1 MITWLWASR
10 RRDTKTDRTQCTH
23 SHQAKTFGR
32 SNRPAHLSGIMSE
45 TLRLPVGWEIR
56 IRAASGEAYY
66 YNKITG
72 TPHSTLPEAKSP
84 KDLPEGW
91 QVIVDQVTRKAY
103 FVEHG
108 SKKSYWRLPD
118 SLVSSWRSDDSTLSS
133 ISGLSES
140 NRLASPCH
148 PPPFDAKQ
156 DCPQHII
163 IEAVAQTIPDA
174 SFAANSVPANAAPV
188 LPESAPSTPSFKSN
202 SHLHW
207 ERMIG
212 DSGNVCYV
220 DHANKRCQREVPQGF
235 VGDPEA
241 NVVAPARV
249 GALPP
254 ATATPAPSRAQ
265 SCLWERR
272 VDPQTGTQYFIDHAN
287 QISQWHAPPG
297 FAEPATVAAPP
308 PVHVQPHENSKS
320 KWRWSRK
327 S

>member
-1 MITWLWASR
+1 M
-10 RRDTKTDRTQCTH
+10 
-23 SHQAKTFGR
+23 G
-32 SNRPAHLSGIMSE
+32 E
-45 TLRLPVGWEIR
+45 TLRLPVKWEIR

-72 TPHSTLPEAKSP
+72 TSHSALPEAKSP

-103 FVEHG
+103 FVEHS

-118 SLVSSWRSDDSTLSS
+118 SLVSSWRSNDSTLSS

-140 NRLASPCH
+140 NRLASPYH

-156 DCPQHII
+156 DCPRHII
-163 IEAVAQTIPDA
+163 IEAVAQTVPE
-174 SFAANSVPANAAPV
+174 ANSVPANVAPV
-188 LPESAPSTPSFKSN
+188 LIESAPSTPSFKSN

-212 DSGNVCYV
+212 DSGNVYYV
-220 DHANKRCQREVPQGF
+220 DHANKRCQREVPEGF
-235 VGDPEA
+235 VDPEA
-241 NVVAPARV
+241 NVIASACV

-254 ATATPAPSRAQ
+254 ATATPSRAQ
-265 SCLWERR
+265 PSLWERR

-297 FAEPATVAAPP
+297 FEEPTTAAGPP
-308 PVHVQPHENSKS
+308 PVHAQPRENSKS